1 LHEPQAGKMALLEA
15 TDGYHQPNA
24 EVAQK
29 ITVPSTEEVRLYE
42 YLDPQNHPVKGAV
55 WSYGSPHSEMER
67 QLELRMKSPNQR
79 NQHIQHDSQRGD
91 GR

>member
-29 ITVPSTEEVRLYE
+29 IAVPSTEEVRLYE

-79 NQHIQHDSQRGD
+79 NQHDSQRGD